1 MKPNLAG
8 LVLLLAAVTA
18 AGPGR
23 PVPRVLPP
31 SAATVEPT
39 LSVRLDLGLEGV
51 ERGRGRARG
60 RLRLSLQAIDEVR
73 DVEIVLAPDPL
84 LSIPEAASLPRAI
97 GRLRAGEGREFD
109 LTLEGPDDRDRPL
122 RAEVQ
127 FRAPDGT
134 LQRLGAGTTLT
145 SSKAAPAGRFHAGA
159 LEYPALVLPWPR
171 P

>member
-18 AGPGR
+18 AAPGQ
-23 PVPRVLPP
+23 PAPRVLPH
-31 SAATVEPT
+31 SARTVEPT

-97 GRLRAGEGREFD
+97 GRLRAGEGRDFD
-109 LTLEGPDDRDRPL
+109 LAIEGPDDQDRSL

-134 LQRLGAGTTLT
+134 LQRLGAGTTLK
-145 SSKAAPAGRFHAGA
+145 SSKAVPAGRLHAGA
-159 LEYPALVLPWPR
+159 LEYPALILPWPR

>member
-31 SAATVEPT
+31 FAATVEPT